1 MPQLRYMTPAEI
13 SAAESLGSSA
23 EAWSQVRVSE
33 DFTPFQLLQS
43 HLEGTVEIG
52 SGARIIRSRVC
63 NYRIG
68 EGALIEG
75 VTALECR
82 RRSTF
87 GNGVGVATMNEC
99 GGRTV
104 RIFDRM
110 SAQIAYLMA
119 VYRHRPQTVA
129 ALERMVEAYAEA
141 GASEMGSVGRNTR
154 IVGAKFIREVRI
166 GDEV

>member
-1 MPQLRYMTPAEI
+1 MTAGGWKSTAQGASLKFSRNSLYLHLLNTIVMPQFRNMTPAEI
-13 SAAESLGSSA
+13 AAVESLGSSA
-23 EAWSQVRVSE
+23 EAWSQVSVAD

-43 HLEGTVEIG
+43 HLEGKVVVG

-63 NYRIG
+63 NYHIG
-68 EGALIEG
+68 EGALVEG

-104 RIFDRM
+104 KIFDRL
-110 SAQIAYLMA
+110 SAQAAYLMA
-119 VYRHRPQTVA
+119 VYRHRPQTMA
-129 ALERMVEAYAEA
+129 AL
-141 GASEMGSVGRNTR
+141 SL
-154 IVGAKFIREVRI
+154 IHI
-166 GDEV
+166 